1 MKRNCKRWLIV
12 GMFFLLMC
20 CLPGAIWAQTPE
32 PPPPDPC
39 DQPHEPDNPPC
50 PVDGGLSLLL
60 AAGMV
65 YGAKKVK
72 RNQNK
77 KKVQLI

>member
-1 MKRNCKRWLIV
+1 MKRNCKRWLIS

-20 CLPGAIWAQTPE
+20 CLPGAIAAQTT

-72 RNQNK
+72 RNRNK
-77 KKVQLI
+77 KTVPLI